1 MAKTGRKRL
10 ARSQAMTRF
19 CLSVRRRKL
28 QPESHLAFRR
38 CWPDE
43 RETQSGGARCD
54 WLFRLRAGANSSA
67 PPAPRCPFVA
77 ESLGRKGFIGEKR
90 VRKSRRHVSCSL
102 RERRISLTHIF
113 VGCIETAR
121 RGAAFSG
128 HTARGLPII
137 GAGSD
142 VAGNTC

>member
-1 MAKTGRKRL
+1 MSAKLKAAVLGVTGYSGFEL
-10 ARSQAMTRF
+10 ARILLRHPRLDAPLL
-19 CLSVRRRKL
+19 LSR
-28 QPESHLAFRR
+28 
-38 CWPDE
+38 
-43 RETQSGGARCD
+43 SGEKD
-54 WLFRLRAGANSSA
+54 
-67 PPAPRCPFVA
+67 
-77 ESLGRKGFIGEKR
+77 SLEKR

-102 RERRISLTHIF
+102 RERRISITHIF

-142 VAGNTC
+142 VA